1 MFCCCCKE
9 SIFLAQRSTFAYSMS
24 YIFWKLLF
32 QRLIWAITKDFLSIL
47 QGVRILLTR
56 CNRIVHTIWHYV
68 NCRVRIGHSLSNLRL
83 SCVQPSTSLQNKVAI
98 LHLVRQDTT
107 SGHQLVTKWFEET
120 FKNSSVQTN
129 VTHETLSNSWHVI
142 IKLILARICTNNE
155 DRTERKWDIWRFFCL
170 VSVCS
175 YLAYLTIFGIFG
187 CIFGRAQYGQVGCPW
202 KDLAKCSSYAL
213 VLGQ

>member
-1 MFCCCCKE
+1 M
-9 SIFLAQRSTFAYSMS
+9 
-24 YIFWKLLF
+24 
-32 QRLIWAITKDFLSIL
+32 
-47 QGVRILLTR
+47 
-56 CNRIVHTIWHYV
+56 HTIWHYV

-120 FKNSSVQTN
+120 FENTIVQTN
-129 VTHETLSNSWHVI
+129 VTPETLSNSWHVI
-142 IKLILARICTNNE
+142 IKLILARICTNIG
-155 DRTERKWDIWRFFCL
+155 DRTERKWDIWRIYLFDDVFHDFFAWF
-170 VSVCS
+170 CS
-175 YLAYLTIFGIFG
+175 YLAYLAIFGIFG

-202 KDLAKCSSYAL
+202 KDLAKCSSDAL